1 MAEEE
6 KTTNVLDDLDD
17 LLAEV
22 ADAHLPGYQGSNIK
36 PRKNEDSG
44 IQQADDMAGLTAA
57 QKKRRKKKN
66 KKKEQRAM
74 EENAAVGASSRN
86 QAREMTHEE
95 LLAESKRRQMTPLR
109 EKLGASL

>member
-6 KTTNVLDDLDD
+6 KRTNVHDDLDD

-44 IQQADDMAGLTAA
+44 IQQDDMAGLTAA

-66 KKKEQRAM
+66 KKKEQRATG
-74 EENAAVGASSRN
+74 EDAPQVPVGASSRN
-86 QAREMTHEE
+86 RAREMTHEE
-95 LLAESKRRQMTPLR
+95 LVAESRRR
-109 EKLGASL
+109 